1 MELDIDKIMADL
13 AKTRDELKLKS
24 HLMQMEAKD
33 KWEEMEKKWEDLSSK
48 AEKAKDAAGESSE
61 PIKAAAS
68 NLMAELEKGYENIKK
83 AL

>member
-1 MELDIDKIMADL
+1 MELDFDKIMADL
-13 AKTRDELKLKS
+13 AKTRDQLKLQT

-33 KWEEMEKKWEDLSSK
+33 KWDEMEQKWEDLSAK
-48 AEKAKDAAGESSE
+48 AEKAKDAADASSE